1 MEKKHLEAKG
11 VRVNIRKTKILIWS
25 ENLHSF
31 KDLGKHLCEVCRK
44 GIVSNSI
51 FCDECRSWIH
61 KKCSSFKSKSK
72 GDPNYRRKK
81 CVGLCR
87 LVDGRP
93 EKHVI

>member
-1 MEKKHLEAKG
+1 M
-11 VRVNIRKTKILIWS
+11 NIRKTKILIWS

-31 KDLGKHLCEVCRK
+31 KDLGKHLCEVRRK